1 MLQINTKLALHM
13 ATGAVIA
20 LVGVGLWDAGQ
31 YLHRAPSPSA
41 DTVNRPLVPFTVDPS
56 WVKSGTPNFRA
67 VETARSADGESI
79 TGLWACDGPT
89 TFEWTFG
96 LDETVHLLEGRVE
109 VEYLGKRFVIEPG
122 HTAAFHAGTK
132 AVWHVPHHAKKVFK
146 LQHPGKLV
154 LAWRKLFPAQAANPQ
169 PAA

>member
-1 MLQINTKLALHM
+1 MRIKLLGAGAIGALLAL
-13 ATGAVIA
+13 AGAM
-20 LVGVGLWDAGQ
+20 LLDAGH
-31 YLHRAPSPSA
+31 YLHRASPPSA
-41 DTVNRPLVPFTVDPS
+41 SAVHRPLETFAVDPS

-67 VETARSADGESI
+67 IETARSPDGRSI

-109 VEYLGKRFVIEPG
+109 VDYLGQRFVLEPG

-132 AVWHVPHHAKKVFK
+132 AVWHVPRHAKKVYK

-154 LAWRKLFPAQAANPQ
+154 LLWRRLFPHNGAVAH
-169 PAA
+169 